1 LTAGKQKILEK
12 REGIIMSG
20 NNRFQKLL
28 EPGYIGKVRTRN
40 RIIKTANGTS
50 FIEPTGYVGDRALAY
65 YENMAKG
72 GVGLL
77 ITESC
82 GVEYPLGV
90 QHPPVQFHLDDDK
103 YIPSY
108 AELTKVIHKQGC
120 PAFIQFQHAGPWNPT
135 GLLPK
140 RDTKA
145 ASSLTKEELPGPAF
159 AVPRGMSLAEV
170 KEYIDIWAKAAE
182 RAAKA
187 GYDGVEINGGTCHQI
202 NTFFSRIWNKR
213 DDEYGCATLE
223 NRARF
228 MCDIVREI
236 KKRLGKDFPVTCLV
250 NIVEYGH
257 EKGTTIEEGVQFAR
271 FLAEAGADAIQCRAH
286 SYHHRDGLIQPEKM
300 FYPEPP
306 DVLPKDLDWSRKG
319 KGALIPLTAAVK
331 KLVSVPVFCAC
342 RLDPVIG
349 EEYLRQGKLDF
360 VGMTR
365 RLLAD
370 PELPNKVAS
379 GKLEDIRPCTGCL
392 HCIDVRNKNQLLE
405 CQQNAGLG
413 REREYAL
420 KFAREKKKIMVV
432 GGGPAGLELARLAA
446 LRGYEVKLYEK
457 THRLGGLIPMASIVK
472 ELDLDDLLN
481 VVRYFKNQM
490 AENGVSV
497 VLGKEVG
504 PREIAE
510 FKPDAL
516 VLAAG
521 GVHSTLNIPGSNRRN
536 VLSSAALHKQL
547 KFFLTFLSP
556 RAIERLTRI
565 WMPIGKR
572 VVIIGGAIQGC
583 EVAEFLI
590 KRGREVTIVHAGKTL
605 GEGITIEDQLRFFP
619 WLDKKGIARYTE
631 AKYEEITAQGLVI
644 TTREGEKK
652 TLAADTFVVT
662 LPFLPNDGIMKS
674 LEGKTPEIYNIGSVS
689 EPGLIV
695 NAIADGARLGIKI

>member
-1 LTAGKQKILEK
+1 MKDNG
-12 REGIIMSG
+12 
-20 NNRFQKLL
+20 FQRLL

-65 YENMAKG
+65 YETMAAG

-108 AELTKVIHKQGC
+108 AELVNVIHKQGC

-145 ASSLTKEELPGPAF
+145 ASAMTQAELPGPAF
-159 AVPRGMSLAEV
+159 AIPRAMTHEEV

-182 RAAKA
+182 RAARA
-187 GYDGVEINGGTCHQI
+187 GYDGVEVNGGTCHQI

-213 DDEYGCATLE
+213 DDEYGSQSLE

-228 MCDIVREI
+228 MCDIIREI
-236 KKRLGKDFPVTCLV
+236 KKRLGGDYPVTVLI

-257 EKGTTIEEGVQFAR
+257 PRATTIEEGVQFAR

-306 DVLPKDLDWSRKG
+306 EHLPAGLDWSRQG
-319 KGALIPLTAAVK
+319 KGAFIPLTEAVK
-331 KLVSVPVFCAC
+331 KVVKVPVFAAC
-342 RLDPVIG
+342 RLDQYLG
-349 EEYLRQGKLDF
+349 EQFLREGKLDF

-370 PELPNKVAS
+370 PELPNKVAE
-379 GKLEDIRPCTGCL
+379 GRLEDIRPCTGCL
-392 HCIDVRNKNQLLE
+392 TCIDVRNKNQLLQ
-405 CQQNAGLG
+405 CQVNASLS

-420 KFAREKKKIMVV
+420 KPAATKKKVMVV
-432 GGGPAGLELARLAA
+432 GGGPSGMEAARVAA
-446 LRGYEVKLYEK
+446 LRGHEVKLYEQSHK
-457 THRLGGLIPMASIVK
+457 LGGLVPLAAMVK
-472 ELDLDDLLN
+472 ELDLDELLHL
-481 VVRYFKNQM
+481 VDYFKTQM
-490 AENGVSV
+490 AREGVE
-497 VLGKEVG
+497 LIMGKAAG
-504 PREIAE
+504 PAEIEA
-510 FKPDAL
+510 FQPDAL

-521 GVHSTLNIPGSNRRN
+521 AVHDKLDIPGIASKK
-536 VLSSAALHKQL
+536 VISGAALHKQL
-547 KFFLTFLSP
+547 KFYLRFLGTRTL
-556 RAIERLTRI
+556 ERLTKI

-572 VVIIGGAIQGC
+572 VVIVGGNIQGC
-583 EVAEFLI
+583 ELCEFLF
-590 KRGREVTIVHAGKTL
+590 KRGRQVTIVETGPEL
-605 GEGITIEDQLRFFP
+605 GEGITKEDQFRFFP
-619 WLDKKGIARYTE
+619 WLERRGIPAYTGV
-631 AKYEEITAQGLVI
+631 KYEAVTDKGLVI
-644 TTREGEKK
+644 TTAQGEKK
-652 TLAADTFVVT
+652 TLEADSIVVT
-662 LPFLPNDGIMKS
+662 LPLLPNKDIAAS
-674 LEGKTPEIYNIGSVS
+674 LAGKAPETHVIGSS
-689 EPGLIV
+689 KEPGLIY
-695 NAIADGARLGIKI
+695 NAIADGARIGHAI